1 MAIQEGSLVCGR
13 NGYRYR
19 LEKEIGAGG
28 EGRVFKISGQN
39 LVGKI
44 YKKVEPEVEK
54 KIRYMVQHP
63 IADLRD
69 SSGKVILALAWP
81 RDILCDD
88 EGNFIG
94 YTMPFIRNGVEIC
107 TVARGCDMPKAK
119 TMFPNYDWMFNL
131 QVAINLSKAVAYL
144 HSKNCIVGDLNCK
157 NIMVSPD
164 GLITMLD
171 NDSFDM
177 VDAVSGVHFRCCAGT
192 QDYLAPELQGRN
204 LRSPSAV
211 FSVHSDNFALAIHIF
226 QLLMNNYHPFTG
238 KNLVVIENSTSVNQ
252 RLDHLVNGKCPF
264 IHNYS
269 DLTVPIGAPYL
280 NEMVTPQLV
289 KDFYRTFD
297 YNAGNI
303 SERMKL
309 RTTAAQWV
317 TDLQQFMNQFYT
329 PGQAYRCR
337 KNQKHYFLRQ
347 AGKCGLCAAE
357 ERLTNFR
364 NRQAAS
370 DPSKTTP
377 PEPTPTSQKSTPPT
391 PPKPTSAPTLQS
403 AQKSKSPSELV
414 DFLAFLVAVVCVVVF
429 LPSMF
434 SKKDKS
440 PAPEPTSSISITSSQ
455 ETTHT
460 HNWIPATYT
469 RPEYCSSCGQER
481 GNVRGYLG
489 TLYGEYK
496 DMTIGKAKCNMLALT
511 THIYGMRRMT
521 LNFEVEMKYGA
532 RCENWTCY
540 TWDGEQWIELGVLT
554 VPGGNGSGS
563 CTFYGDG
570 TQYIGWLAMVPNASG
585 SYSYSWSL
593 YLTDVQE
600 N

>member
-81 RDILCDD
+81 QDILCDD
-88 EGNFIG
+88 QGNFIG

-144 HSKNCIVGDLNCK
+144 HSNNCIVGDLNCK
-157 NIMVSPD
+157 NIMVSPG

-177 VDAVSGVHFRCCAGT
+177 VDAVSGIHFRCCAGT

-204 LRSPSAV
+204 LRSPGAV

-238 KNLVVIENSTSVNQ
+238 KNLVVIQNSTSVNQ

-289 KDFYRTFD
+289 QDFYRTFD

-337 KNQKHYFLRQ
+337 KNQKHYYLRQ

-364 NRQAAS
+364 NQQAAS
-370 DPSKTTP
+370 AP
-377 PEPTPTSQKSTPPT
+377 PKPTPPT
-391 PPKPTSAPTLQS
+391 PPKSTPAPTLQS
-403 AQKSKSPSELV
+403 AQKSNSSSGWLGRLVIASVIFCIILINWNHSSSNKS
-414 DFLAFLVAVVCVVVF
+414 
-429 LPSMF
+429 
-434 SKKDKS
+434 KS
-440 PAPEPTSSISITSSQ
+440 STAEPTSYISSGDRQ
-455 ETTHT
+455 GAHT

-469 RPEYCSSCGQER
+469 RSEYCSSCGQER
-481 GNVRGYLG
+481 GNVKGYLG
-489 TLYGEYK
+489 TLYGEYE
-496 DMTIGKAKCNMLALT
+496 DMTIGNANCGMLALST
-511 THIYGMRRMT
+511 PVVGMRSMT
-521 LNFEVEMKYGA
+521 LNFEVEMNYGA

-540 TWDGEQWIELGVLT
+540 TWNGEQWIELGVLT

-570 TQYIGWLAMVPNASG
+570 TQYIGWLAMVPNVSG

-593 YLTDVQE
+593 YLTDVQQ